1 MSTTGKKWL
10 TGCGIGCGLFLLV
23 LAGLGTFGYFAV
35 RDVVDKA
42 KDIDAGRAAVDSVF
56 GEPTDFTPS
65 ATGVVPGRR
74 VEVFLDIRED
84 MAPWREQMD
93 ELLTTLD
100 GKGPGGVLGKIR
112 AGIKFVPTIMSFIN
126 TRDQTMV
133 ASGMGLG
140 EYHYLYCL
148 TYYGLLDKDPAD
160 GPGFSLIDEN
170 APQNEGVRVKTRF
183 AHKDSVSVR
192 DRRRRTLERMINRVQ
207 REILANQLAAL
218 QTDSLQTTELA
229 GWRDSLAAEVEAMNR
244 NPLRLP
250 WQDGLPD
257 RISDSLAPYRDRLE
271 PLYDPLTSGLE
282 MGLTGK
288 D

>member
-23 LAGLGTFGYFAV
+23 LAALGTFGYFAV
-35 RDVVDKA
+35 RDVVDRA
-42 KDIDAGRAAVDSVF
+42 KDIDAGRAAVDSIF
-56 GEPTDFTPS
+56 GEPTDYTPP

-74 VEVFLDIRED
+74 VEVFLDIRQD
-84 MAPWREQMD
+84 MAPWRVQMD
-93 ELLTTLD
+93 ELLLALD
-100 GKGPGGVLGKIR
+100 GKGPGGILGKVR

-148 TYYGLLDKDPAD
+148 AYYGLLDKDPAD
-160 GPGFSLIDEN
+160 GPGFSLIDGK
-170 APQNEGVRVKTRF
+170 APENEGIHVKARFTR
-183 AHKDSVSVR
+183 KDSVSVR
-192 DRRRRTLERMINRVQ
+192 DNRRRTLKRMINRVQ

-218 QTDSLQTTELA
+218 QADSLQTDQLT

-257 RISDSLAPYRDRLE
+257 RVRDGLAPYREQLE
-271 PLYDPLTSGLE
+271 EQYDPLTSGLE